1 MSHKLPCSLL
11 AALSLMVAGC
21 AKQTIQP
28 AAANMVVKFQPAT
41 FGSGPQRFI
50 AERDTLNVVIQA
62 SELQK
67 AWELTI
73 AFCATIQCEVISSS
87 LTMQTNESS
96 PSGNVSVRVAPGDL
110 QALVNRLQDIG
121 KIIQHNTER
130 QDETASVVDTDAK
143 IKNLNAFRDNL
154 RAMLS
159 KPNLTVDNI
168 VEINKQLTDTQADLD
183 SETAQRKILANET
196 EKVAVDIS
204 FNVGTSGP
212 PAGVLA
218 NIWNALLDAG
228 ATLLGSVETL
238 LTVVIFLIPWAIL
251 LFLIVWLTIKARRR
265 SRRRPIPATA
275 PTVRA

>member
-1 MSHKLPCSLL
+1 M
-11 AALSLMVAGC
+11 
-21 AKQTIQP
+21 
-28 AAANMVVKFQPAT
+28 
-41 FGSGPQRFI
+41 
-50 AERDTLNVVIQA
+50 QA
-62 SELQK
+62 
-67 AWELTI
+67 W
-73 AFCATIQCEVISSS
+73 
-87 LTMQTNESS
+87 
-96 PSGNVSVRVAPGDL
+96 
-110 QALVNRLQDIG
+110 VNRLQDIG

-204 FNVGTSGP
+204 FNVGTSSP

>member
-275 PTVRA
+275 PTGRA